1 MTNILPIPTSADA
14 DAAPR
19 VRQNSPPTL
28 RKYLPAVIDIPADD
42 YRGDD
47 DDDDDDGLSFKPLAK
62 VTLADLDAH
71 LRMVAPQLDLRL
83 RRYQA
88 LRQLRDLAVANG
100 ATADSLALAALVGEA
115 S

>member
-1 MTNILPIPTSADA
+1 MTTILPTPTSADA
-14 DAAPR
+14 ETAPR
-19 VRQNSPPTL
+19 VLRNFPPTL
-28 RKYLPAVIDIPADD
+28 RKCLPAVIDIPTED
-42 YRGDD
+42 YRG

-100 ATADSLALAALVGEA
+100 ATADSLVLAALAGEA
-115 S
+115 